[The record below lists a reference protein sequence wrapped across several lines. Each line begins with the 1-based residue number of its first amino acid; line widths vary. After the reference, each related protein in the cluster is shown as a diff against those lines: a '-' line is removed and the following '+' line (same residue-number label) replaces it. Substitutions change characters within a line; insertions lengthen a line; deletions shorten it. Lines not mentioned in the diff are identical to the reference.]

1 MLRLAEMYLIY
12 AEAALGNQTS
22 TKDQTILDHFNAVH
36 TRAGLPAVVAD
47 DPNGGPIELTWQM
60 IFEER
65 IKEFAMESMAWY
77 DLVRL
82 SYYDAQKAYDII
94 NAQDRGLFVAKPNQ
108 WPNPTAWTFTKT
120 SWFANRYATA
130 NSGNFRLP
138 LPASEVSQ
146 APSLSEE
153 PVPYEFD

>member
-1 MLRLAEMYLIY
+1 
-12 AEAALGNQTS
+12 
-22 TKDQTILDHFNAVH
+22 
-36 TRAGLPAVVAD
+36 
-47 DPNGGPIELTWQM
+47 M

-82 SYYDAQKAYDII
+82 WYYNEQGAYDII
-94 NAQDRGLFVAKPNQ
+94 GEQYRGLFLASPNQ
-108 WPNPTAWTFTKT
+108 WPNPTAWTFSKFN
-120 SWFANRYATA
+120 WILEYATA

-153 PVPYEFD
+153 PVPYEFE